1 MQHIS
6 CQNMASTMQ
15 TIHDKCKENSKDSI
29 KDGKE
34 DSTHALLPLQQ
45 HARNT
50 YQV

>member
-6 CQNMASTMQ
+6 CQTMASTMQ
-15 TIHDKCKENSKDSI
+15 TLQGKCKEHSKDAI

-34 DSTHALLPLQQ
+34 DGTHALLPLQQ
-45 HARNT
+45 HANNL